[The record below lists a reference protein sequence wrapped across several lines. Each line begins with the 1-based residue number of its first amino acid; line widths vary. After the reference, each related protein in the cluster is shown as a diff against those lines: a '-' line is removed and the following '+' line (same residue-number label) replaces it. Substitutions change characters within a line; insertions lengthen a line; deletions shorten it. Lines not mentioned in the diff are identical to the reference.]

1 MSELS
6 ENYFLHLGLTV
17 FPATMF
23 IVLMRKEFLLKT
35 LSHLNCLHLFL
46 ERFSSSS
53 FPISMLICFKTT
65 VQKEL
70 GKLRDALAIS
80 KIPTTHFFYKQ
91 QFYKQYQAKVGK
103 KSIKSLATPWGCTLL
118 FENYSYFPSMLS
130 SKINVRYSKKC
141 AKNNCR
147 F

>member
-6 ENYFLHLGLTV
+6 ENYFLHLGLNC
-17 FPATMF
+17 FPCYYVHCSYEERAFVENLKSFKLLAPSFRTFF
-23 IVLMRKEFLLKT
+23 IF
-35 LSHLNCLHLFL
+35 
-46 ERFSSSS
+46 SS

-103 KSIKSLATPWGCTLL
+103 KSIKSLATP
-118 FENYSYFPSMLS
+118 
-130 SKINVRYSKKC
+130 
-141 AKNNCR
+141 
-147 F
+147 